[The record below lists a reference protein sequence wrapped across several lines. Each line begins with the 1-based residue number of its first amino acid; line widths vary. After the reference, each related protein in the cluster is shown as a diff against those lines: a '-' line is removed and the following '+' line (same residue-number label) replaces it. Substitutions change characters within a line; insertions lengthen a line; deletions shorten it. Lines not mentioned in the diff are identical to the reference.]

1 MSKLTLVIGSKSL
14 STWSL
19 RPWLAMTMTGLPF
32 EEIVI
37 PLDRPDTK
45 EEIGA
50 HSPSGRV
57 PMLYHGKLKIWDSL
71 AILEYLA
78 ESFPE
83 KHLWP
88 KGQAAR
94 AYARSVANEM
104 HSGFVALRKECPMD
118 LRRPSRPVQLSP
130 SAKSDIA
137 RIEAI
142 WRECRERHGRGGKF
156 LFGRFS
162 IADAMYA
169 PVATRFETYAV
180 PVTDNT
186 RGYMNTILATK
197 AFRDWR
203 EAALAETWRLP
214 QSEVA

>member
-88 KGQAAR
+88 
-94 AYARSVANEM
+94 
-104 HSGFVALRKECPMD
+104 
-118 LRRPSRPVQLSP
+118 
-130 SAKSDIA
+130 
-137 RIEAI
+137 
-142 WRECRERHGRGGKF
+142 
-156 LFGRFS
+156 
-162 IADAMYA
+162 
-169 PVATRFETYAV
+169 
-180 PVTDNT
+180 
-186 RGYMNTILATK
+186 
-197 AFRDWR
+197 
-203 EAALAETWRLP
+203 
-214 QSEVA
+214 